1 MSLNHTYINVIV
13 GIPQNVNFSV
23 AKDTFLR
30 VPGIVTVHNLRI
42 WGLTTDKTA
51 LSAHLVI
58 GKLTLFT
65 TTFCQSIN
73 PIESPFSLLEL
84 NWKSLNGFS
93 DPSRNAQDILKEA
106 STKIREK
113 YNIYE
118 MTLQV
123 EEFHEDMDECTQCQ
137 DSPER

>member
-1 MSLNHTYINVIV
+1 MANCGSNMHFHIFCVSSWYDNINITKHDECSYGRLVIFKTYFYYYLKIWQLIAQLSLNHTDINVIV

-58 GKLTLFT
+58 GKLKVSAWYRLTSNQYSDRVF
-65 TTFCQSIN
+65 
-73 PIESPFSLLEL
+73 PIRAKLK
-84 NWKSLNGFS
+84 KS
-93 DPSRNAQDILKEA
+93 
-106 STKIREK
+106 
-113 YNIYE
+113 
-118 MTLQV
+118 
-123 EEFHEDMDECTQCQ
+123 
-137 DSPER
+137 

>member
-1 MSLNHTYINVIV
+1 MYVIL

-58 GKLTLFT
+58 GKL
-65 TTFCQSIN
+65 I
-73 PIESPFSLLEL
+73 
-84 NWKSLNGFS
+84 FS
-93 DPSRNAQDILKEA
+93 DLSYLVLSQLI
-106 STKIREK
+106 
-113 YNIYE
+113 
-118 MTLQV
+118 
-123 EEFHEDMDECTQCQ
+123 
-137 DSPER
+137 

>member
-1 MSLNHTYINVIV
+1 MLLNNTFIYVIL

-65 TTFCQSIN
+65 TTFCQSTNPIN
-73 PIESPFSLLEL
+73 PHFP
-84 NWKSLNGFS
+84 
-93 DPSRNAQDILKEA
+93 
-106 STKIREK
+106 
-113 YNIYE
+113 Y
-118 MTLQV
+118 
-123 EEFHEDMDECTQCQ
+123 
-137 DSPER
+137 